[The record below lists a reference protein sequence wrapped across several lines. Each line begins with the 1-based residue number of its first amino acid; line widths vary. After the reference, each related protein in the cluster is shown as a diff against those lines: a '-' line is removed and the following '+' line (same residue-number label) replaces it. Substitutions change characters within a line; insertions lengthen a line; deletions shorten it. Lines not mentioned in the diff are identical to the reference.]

1 MVMDD
6 TVIVMDGMVK
16 DGTVL
21 VIDVKVMVMDG
32 TVRSATGANTYTT
45 DYV

>member
-16 DGTVL
+16 DGTVI
-21 VIDVKVMVMDG
+21 VTDVKVMVMDG
-32 TVRSATGANTYTT
+32 TVRSAT
-45 DYV
+45 